1 MRAAAVPLILAIGLG
16 APALADPAEGLWLT
30 EADNRGQ
37 VAHVEVTRC
46 GDAICGEIVKTFN
59 RDGNAIL
66 HPNIGKRVFW
76 GMKPVGGGEYEGR
89 AFVPAHNREYPGQIT
104 LDGNK
109 MKVGGCFGPIC
120 MSQDWRRVR

>member
-1 MRAAAVPLILAIGLG
+1 MRAAIPLILG
-16 APALADPAEGLWLT
+16 ATLAAPVLADPAEGLWLT

-37 VAHVEVTRC
+37 VAHVEVTSC
-46 GDAICGEIVKTFN
+46 GNAICGEIVRTFN
-59 RDGNAIL
+59 RNGDSIL

-76 GMKPVGGGEYEGR
+76 DMKPVGDGDYEGR

-104 LDGNK
+104 LNGDA
-109 MKVGGCFGPIC
+109 MRVGGCFGPIC